1 MVRRPNRDQK
11 RTSMKSILK
20 SVAFTLAASVMA
32 LPAMAQTTAPA
43 TKAPVKA
50 EAPKEAPKAPAKAE
64 AAKAPVAK
72 ELLDINSATAEQLEA
87 MPAIGKAY
95 AAKIIAGRPY
105 KNKSELT
112 SKKVV
117 PASVYSKIKNQVIAK
132 Q

>member
-1 MVRRPNRDQK
+1 
-11 RTSMKSILK
+11 MKSILK

-50 EAPKEAPKAPAKAE
+50 EAPKEAPKEAAKAPAKAE

>member
-1 MVRRPNRDQK
+1 
-11 RTSMKSILK
+11 MKLILK
-20 SVAFTLAASVMA
+20 SAVFALAASVMA

-43 TKAPVKA
+43 TKAPAKA
-50 EAPKEAPKAPAKAE
+50 EAPKAEATKAAKTEAPKAA
-64 AAKAPVAK
+64 AAKAPEAK
-72 ELLDINSATAEQLEA
+72 ELLDINSATPEQLEA

-105 KNKSELT
+105 KTKSELT

-117 PASVYSKIKNQVIAK
+117 PASVYSKIKNHIIAK